1 MGKRCGVVVL
11 FFVLVLSVFICAG
24 SEAFAGGKPFIEFF
38 NVWAYNNGTNGM
50 KTALDVGVVD
60 PNGSVPGTI
69 TSLNVIGPGGF
80 SYSFVPSD
88 LQPWTTDE
96 YWHKSS
102 GTPTDGQYTVTVTD
116 NEGKSST
123 SYHHV
128 TVGQTIPL
136 PDAATFEAFGSDP
149 LTPTFTWSTIQNY
162 PGNLFYRAQIF
173 NSQGNTI
180 WSSPRNFNYTTVTVP
195 SGILQT
201 GQSYSWQVD
210 AFDNSGGSNSNN
222 RSGVNIP
229 LNVISPS
236 EGHSYAPLFSVFKA
250 HNFHND
256 GNYSTGV
263 YLEGYSPSDQQPT
276 SLVVTGPNSFT
287 YSFDFQTDCGEHNV
301 CWHEFSPAL
310 PDGLYTLTVSDNN
323 TAFHSTYF
331 HMSSFDVPTVDSAT
345 CRATGN
351 SSAPTL
357 SWGAPAGITK
367 PLYYLVS
374 IKDAGQNTVWESSAS
389 PTTSV
394 GVPSGILQP
403 SAPYQWQVVAHD
415 SQYTDSA
422 NRSFSAPITLSTSN
436 APFFAYTFAYDR
448 NDPTGHFAAF
458 HAKVGNPGGTVPS
471 GITSLTVT
479 GPGVNYTFQQS
490 DYNADNEYFKALPA
504 PIQEGLYTFTITN
517 SSSQSAVSYAYY
529 KPTAAGTIPLFDE
542 NTFQLSGDPSAP
554 TISWSSIPNYSK
566 MLYYRVRIVDSN
578 GNLIYTSSYSGIFYA
593 VIPAG
598 KILQGNMYRY
608 RVEAVDST
616 ANPGYSYRVVSNY
629 YPVQRK
635 DKFTPVMM
643 MLLTD

>member
-1 MGKRCGVVVL
+1 MEKRCGVVVL
-11 FFVLVLSVFICAG
+11 FFVLVLSGVVCAG

-38 NVWAYNNGTNGM
+38 NVWAYNNGPSGM
-50 KTALDVGVVD
+50 KTALDVGVAD

-69 TSLNVIGPGGF
+69 TSLNVTGPGGF
-80 SYSFVPSD
+80 SYSFAPSD
-88 LQPWTTDE
+88 LLPWTTDE

-102 GTPTDGQYTVTVTD
+102 GTPTDGQYAVTVTD

-123 SYHHV
+123 SYHYL

-136 PDAATFEAFGSDP
+136 PDSSTFQAFGSDP
-149 LTPTFTWSTIQNY
+149 LTPTLTWSTIQDY
-162 PGNLFYRAQIF
+162 PGNLFYRAQIY
-173 NSQGNTI
+173 NSQGNTV
-180 WSSPRNFNYTTVTVP
+180 WSSPRSFNYTRVTVP
-195 SGILQT
+195 SGILQA
-201 GQSYSWQVD
+201 GQNYTWQVD

-222 RSGVNIP
+222 RSGVTVP
-229 LNVISPS
+229 LNVISLS
-236 EGHSYAPLFSVFKA
+236 AGHSYAALFSVFKA

-263 YLEGYSPSDQQPT
+263 YLEGYSPSNQDPT
-276 SLVVTGPNSFT
+276 SLVLNGPDSFI
-287 YSFDFQTDCGEHNV
+287 YSFNFQTDCGEENA

-310 PDGLYTLTVSDNN
+310 PDGLYTLTVTDSVG
-323 TAFHSTYF
+323 TSSTYF

-367 PLYYLVS
+367 PLYYVVY
-374 IKDAGQNTVWESSAS
+374 IRDASQNVIWKSSPS
-389 PTTSV
+389 TNTSV
-394 GVPSGILQP
+394 SVSSGALQAGTA
-403 SAPYQWQVVAHD
+403 SFQWQVAAHD
-415 SQYTDSA
+415 LPYTDSA

-436 APFFAYTFAYDR
+436 APFFTYTYAYDR

-458 HAKVGNPGGTVPS
+458 HAKVGNPGGTVPD

-504 PIQEGLYTFTITN
+504 PIQEGLYTFTVTN
-517 SSSQSAVSYAYY
+517 SSAQSAVSCAYY
-529 KPTAAGTIPLFDE
+529 KPTAAGTIPSFDE

-566 MLYYRVRIVDSN
+566 MLYYRVRIVDSD
-578 GNLIYTSSYSGIFYA
+578 GNHTYTSSYNGNFYA
-593 VIPAG
+593 VVPAG
-598 KILQGNMYRY
+598 KILQGNTYRY

-616 ANPGYSYRVVSNY
+616 ANPGYSYRAVSNY
-629 YPVQRK
+629 YTIQRR
-635 DKFTPVMM
+635 DKLTPVMM
-643 MLLTD
+643 LLLTE